1 MALRQMG
8 FDLKIFHSYLRFSAC
23 VKEAKGETSLILS
36 SVSFLGGYFT
46 VNSNSLKLLKRQK
59 VVSLIHM

>member
-8 FDLKIFHSYLRFSAC
+8 FDLKIFHSCLRFSAC

-46 VNSNSLKLLKRQK
+46 VKLKFTEIALATKG
-59 VVSLIHM
+59 S